1 MDLLQLARGPLL
13 YFALTIFLFGIACRL
28 YGIWRFGAKLALSA
42 PRATDTASAGI
53 RTVFSR
59 MLPRKG
65 FHPSATLATINP
77 YIYHIGLAIV
87 AFGYLPHIDFV
98 KRLTGLSWPALPDWV
113 MYVSAGATIVSLGI
127 ALLYRLTDPVLRLI
141 SGADDYITWIV
152 TMLPLLTGMAV
163 ILEPSGAVHS
173 RAGVAYP
180 LPLALHLMSLELL
193 LAWFPF
199 GKLMHAFLVFAGRF
213 QLGAFL
219 ARRGVR
225 A

>member
-13 YFALTIFLFGIACRL
+13 YFALTVFFFGIAWRL
-28 YGIWRFGAKLALSA
+28 YGIWRFGAKPALSA
-42 PRATDTASAGI
+42 PRAADTASAGI

-77 YIYHIGLAIV
+77 YVYHIGLAIV

-163 ILEPSGAVHS
+163 ILEPSAAVHS
-173 RAGVAYP
+173 RAGVAYSV
-180 LPLALHLMSLELL
+180 PLALHLMSLELL

-199 GKLMHAFLVFAGRF
+199 GKLMHAFLVVPGRF

-219 ARRGVR
+219 GRRGVSS
-225 A
+225 

>member
-13 YFALTIFLFGIACRL
+13 YFALAVFLFGVAWRL
-28 YGIWRFGAKLALSA
+28 SGLWRFGTKRSLAA
-42 PRATDTASAGI
+42 PRSTDIVSAGI